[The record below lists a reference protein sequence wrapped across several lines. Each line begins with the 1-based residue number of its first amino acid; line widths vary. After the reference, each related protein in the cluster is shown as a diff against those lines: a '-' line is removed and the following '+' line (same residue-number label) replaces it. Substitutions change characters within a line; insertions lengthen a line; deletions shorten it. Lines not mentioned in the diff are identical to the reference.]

1 MPIELI
7 LVILF
12 GILTSL
18 VGLFQLCIAIH
29 KYCVWCQG
37 LRTEETVQ
45 LSDLSQVQ
53 ATTSSN
59 IQAAIDGSASST
71 SDSYATCPEAEASSS
86 L

>member
-18 VGLFQLCIAIH
+18 FGLLQLCIAIH
-29 KYCVWCQG
+29 KYCVWCQS
-37 LRTEETVQ
+37 LRTEETVEI
-45 LSDLSQVQ
+45 SDLSQVQ
-53 ATTSSN
+53 ATRN
-59 IQAAIDGSASST
+59 IQVAIGGSASS
-71 SDSYATCPEAEASSS
+71 SGDSFTTCPEAEASS